1 MAKCLMIFPPQWAPF
16 SPHLAPVT
24 LSTNIRDAGHSCDIK
39 DLNIDF
45 YSEILTKNFLQN
57 TVIKNFNELIFINKE
72 LKEKVD
78 KNKNPQDYSLDFQ
91 IKAKKLLKL
100 NNIRDNKLEETKQ
113 VINLVEAAVS
123 VLKDEKQFYDINTV
137 VNALAIM
144 ERALD
149 IVSLNEFP
157 QEFSFYNFKNN
168 VILFNYENIVNYCNW
183 ENIFYTFY
191 KKYINEIVSKKYDLI
206 GISISSS
213 TQLLSALTLS
223 KMLKE
228 QIKNPRK
235 TKILL
240 GGNYIS
246 RIVDA
251 VEKQN
256 DFLNKFCDYVI
267 YEEGERAIREL
278 IEAIMRKRPL
288 KDVSSLLY
296 LDKDNKVQKNEKKC
310 PTLLTKLPPIDL
322 AGYDLKKYFLPEII
336 MPIQASRGCY
346 WKKCTFCD
354 HFFGQTYNVK
364 DVDKLINEIKNL
376 QDKYNIN
383 NFEFTDEAMTP
394 DFLKKFSEK
403 IIENNLKI
411 NWYCDLRLE
420 DINEEVFKN
429 AYKAGLKMVLWGF
442 ESGSKRI
449 MDLIN
454 KGIDTDKRYEILKRA
469 SDAGIFNFAY
479 VFTGFPTE
487 SYEEAF
493 ETINAICNNTDI
505 IHAFGK
511 SVFTMGKHSIINL
524 NPEKFYIQ
532 KLEDVEDFSS
542 DAKYIIKKGLNSND
556 LDKINDIFVKKAY
569 ESYGKPVWMYLNFR
583 EILFLYICKFG
594 TKELSKMKY
603 AE

>member
-1 MAKCLMIFPPQWAPF
+1 MAKCLMIFPPQWSPF
-16 SPHLAPVT
+16 SPHLAPVI
-24 LSTNIRDAGHSCDIK
+24 LNTNIRQAGHNCDIK
-39 DLNIDF
+39 DLNVDF
-45 YSEILTKNFLQN
+45 YNEILTKKFLEN
-57 TVIKNFNELIFINKE
+57 TIIKNFNELILINRE
-72 LKEKVD
+72 LKEEINKD
-78 KNKNPQDYSLDFQ
+78 KNPEDYPLDFQ

-100 NNIRDNKLEETKQ
+100 NNIRDNKLQETKK
-113 VINLVEAAVS
+113 VMDLIETAVS
-123 VLKDEKQFYDINTV
+123 VLRDNSKFYDPDILINSLV
-137 VNALAIM
+137 IM
-144 ERALD
+144 EKALE

-157 QEFSFYNFKNN
+157 QEFTFYNFKNN
-168 VILFNYENIVNYCNW
+168 VILFNYENILNYCSW
-183 ENIFYTFY
+183 ENIFYQFY
-191 KKYINEIVSKKYDLI
+191 KNKIDEIISKKYNLI

-223 KMLKE
+223 KMIKE
-228 QIKNPRK
+228 KIKNPKK

-246 RIVDA
+246 RVIDA
-251 VEKQN
+251 IEKTP
-256 DFLNKFCDYVI
+256 DFFNKFCDYVI
-267 YEEGERAIREL
+267 YEEGERAIKEL
-278 IEAIMRKRPL
+278 IESISKKRPI
-288 KDVSSLLY
+288 KDVSSLIY
-296 LDKDNKVQKNEKKC
+296 LDKDNKVKKNEKKC

-322 AGYDLKKYFLPEII
+322 EGYDLKKYFLPEII

-364 DVDKLINEIKNL
+364 DADKLINEIKNL
-376 QDKYNIN
+376 QNKYSIN

-394 DFLKKFSEK
+394 DFLDKFSTK

-420 DINEEVFKN
+420 DISEEVFKK
-429 AYKAGLKMVLWGF
+429 AYRAGLKMVLWGF

-454 KGIDTDKRYEILKRA
+454 KGVDSTKRYQTLKRA
-469 SDAGIFNFAY
+469 SDSGIFNFAY

-487 SYEEAF
+487 SYDEAL

-524 NPEKFYIQ
+524 NPEKFYIK
-532 KLEDVEDFSS
+532 KLEDIEDFSS
-542 DAKYIIKKGLNSND
+542 DAKYIVKKGLNAQD
-556 LDKINDIFVKKAY
+556 LDKINDIFIKKSY
-569 ESYGKPVWMYLNFR
+569 ESYGNPLWMYLNYR
-583 EILFLYICKFG
+583 EILFLYICKYG
-594 TKELSKMKY
+594 AKKLSAMKY
-603 AE
+603 GI